1 MLSDEV
7 LQLHKGLVKLL
18 FLVVRPKDGA
28 VLPVEYEI
36 PARSDVRMRI
46 VKPLQNLY
54 RIAYGVLK
62 NKYPPAFLLG
72 FIPIHKVHWVLETML
87 HQVGQPLLDALAR
100 EREILYAVALML
112 GHQAVQRQVILH
124 RMAIGAE
131 DVQYSVGLLTG

>member
-7 LQLHKGLVKLL
+7 FQLHKGLVKLL

-46 VKPLQNLY
+46 VKPLQNLC

-62 NKYPPAFLLG
+62 NKYPPAFLFG
-72 FIPIHKVHWVLETML
+72 FASIDISSIAT
-87 HQVGQPLLDALAR
+87 
-100 EREILYAVALML
+100 
-112 GHQAVQRQVILH
+112 
-124 RMAIGAE
+124 
-131 DVQYSVGLLTG
+131 GLCSSR